1 MEQKILCIL
10 PICINPTNNN
20 SNTGLERIE
29 QYITGLNKFFEYIEI
44 LNTYK
49 VDIIIFDNTINKTE
63 VLPEKILEI
72 IPKNVKI
79 INDMVNNY
87 GCINKGAGLIESWI
101 YLNDHISQ
109 YDFLIHFE
117 PRQLLL
123 NFNFITNFLENPRNL
138 FTHSHNDIKNP
149 FNTGLFC
156 INTKVLITFIK
167 SINLNE
173 MCSKNSYRSI
183 EDILFI
189 FFKKFNIPYCK
200 ADKME
205 LVWFPH
211 LCEQC
216 IN

>member
-10 PICINPTNNN
+10 PICINPTNNS

-44 LNTYK
+44 LNNYK

-63 VLPEKILEI
+63 SL
-72 IPKNVKI
+72 PKNILDVIPDNVKV
-79 INDMVNNY
+79 INDNVNNY
-87 GCINKGAGLIESWI
+87 GCINKGAGLIECWRH
-101 YLNDHISQ
+101 LNNSIGQ

-138 FTHSHNDIKNP
+138 FTYGANNNH

-156 INTKVLITFIK
+156 ISCKVLITFINNV
-167 SINLNE
+167 NLNE
-173 MCSKNSYRSI
+173 MCQKYISI
-183 EDILFI
+183 EYILFD
-189 FFKKFNIPYCK
+189 FFKKFNIPYCLT
-200 ADKME
+200 DKME

-211 LCEQC
+211 LCKPI

>member
-10 PICINPTNNN
+10 PICINPKNNS
-20 SNTGLERIE
+20 SNTGLDRIE

-44 LNTYK
+44 LNNYK

-63 VLPEKILEI
+63 MLPEKILEI
-72 IPKNVKI
+72 IPNNVKI
-79 INDMVNNY
+79 LNDNVNNY
-87 GCINKGAGLIESWI
+87 GCINKGAGLIECWN
-101 YLNDHISQ
+101 YLNNSINQ

-123 NFNFITNFLENPRNL
+123 NFNFIKNFLENPRNL
-138 FTHSHNDIKNP
+138 FTYGANNNH

-156 INTKVLITFIK
+156 ISCKVLVTFIK

-173 MCSKNSYRSI
+173 MCQKYTSI
-183 EDILFI
+183 EYILFD
-189 FFKKFNIPYCK
+189 FFKKFNIPYCLR
-200 ADKME
+200 DKME
-205 LVWFPH
+205 LVWFPY
-211 LCEQC
+211 LCKPT

>member
-10 PICINPTNNN
+10 PICINTTNKN

-44 LNTYK
+44 LNNYK

-63 VLPEKILEI
+63 MLPAKILEI

-101 YLNDHISQ
+101 YLNNYISQ

-123 NFNFITNFLENPRNL
+123 NFNFITSFLENPRNL
-138 FTHSHNDIKNP
+138 FNHGGSNDH

-156 INTKVLITFIK
+156 ISSKVLTTFIK

-173 MCSKNSYRSI
+173 MCEKYISV
-183 EDILFI
+183 EFILFD
-189 FFKKFNIPYCK
+189 FFKKFNVPYCI

-211 LCEQC
+211 LCKPC

>member
-10 PICINPTNNN
+10 PICINPTNNS

-44 LNTYK
+44 LNNYK

-63 VLPEKILEI
+63 MLPEKILEI
-72 IPKNVKI
+72 IPDNVKV
-79 INDMVNNY
+79 INDNVNNY
-87 GCINKGAGLIESWI
+87 GCINKGAGLIECWK
-101 YLNDHISQ
+101 YLNNSISQ
-109 YDFLIHFE
+109 YDFFIHFE

-138 FTHSHNDIKNP
+138 FTYGENNNH

-156 INTKVLITFIK
+156 ISCKVLITFIK
-167 SINLNE
+167 SINLHE
-173 MCSKNSYRSI
+173 MCQKCISI
-183 EDILFI
+183 EYILLD
-189 FFKKFNIPYCK
+189 FFKKFNIPYCLT
-200 ADKME
+200 DKME

-211 LCEQC
+211 LCKPI

>member
-10 PICINPTNNN
+10 PICINPTNNS

-44 LNTYK
+44 LNNYK

-63 VLPEKILEI
+63 MLPEKILEI
-72 IPKNVKI
+72 IPDNVKV
-79 INDMVNNY
+79 INDNVNNY
-87 GCINKGAGLIESWI
+87 GCINKGAGLIECWK
-101 YLNDHISQ
+101 YLNNSIKQ
-109 YDFLIHFE
+109 YHFLIHFE

-138 FTHSHNDIKNP
+138 FTYGENNNH

-156 INTKVLITFIK
+156 ISCKVLITFIK
-167 SINLNE
+167 SINLHE
-173 MCSKNSYRSI
+173 MCQKCISI
-183 EDILFI
+183 EYILLD
-189 FFKKFNIPYCK
+189 FFKKFNIPYCLT
-200 ADKME
+200 DKME

-211 LCEQC
+211 LCKPI